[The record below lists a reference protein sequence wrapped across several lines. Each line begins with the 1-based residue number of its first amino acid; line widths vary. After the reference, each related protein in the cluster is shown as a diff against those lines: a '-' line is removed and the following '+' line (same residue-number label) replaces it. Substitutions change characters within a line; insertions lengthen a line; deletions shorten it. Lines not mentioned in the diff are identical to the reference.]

1 VNSPSRWIFGVFVLV
16 ALVGPGSA
24 YASPLATVDGPSFMD
39 VEQVV
44 SAPVG
49 HSSDLGTRLHAGH
62 VTPVSSAAF
71 AFFLGLRRP
80 SRVPGKPLTPD
91 GAPLG
96 NLFQL
101 DSVRRM

>member
-1 VNSPSRWIFGVFVLV
+1 MNSPSRWIFGVFVLV
-16 ALVGPGSA
+16 ALAGPGSA
-24 YASPLATVDGPSFMD
+24 YASPLATVDGTSFMGA
-39 VEQVV
+39 EQVV
-44 SAPVG
+44 SAAVG
-49 HSSDLGTRLHAGH
+49 HPGDLGTRLHHGH

-71 AFFLGLRRP
+71 ALFLGLRSP